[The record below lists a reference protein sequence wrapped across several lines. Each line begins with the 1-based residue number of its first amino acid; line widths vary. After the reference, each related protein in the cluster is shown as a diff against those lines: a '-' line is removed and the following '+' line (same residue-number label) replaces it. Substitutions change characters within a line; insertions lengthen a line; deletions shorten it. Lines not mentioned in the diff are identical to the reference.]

1 MGKKGSAFSCRK
13 DGKSEPL
20 TMPYL
25 MAFMTFLSAP
35 GLERVNMKFI
45 HSFIHSSSFS
55 VKIGKKNG
63 SKDKGIC

>member
-45 HSFIHSSSFS
+45 HSFILLLL
-55 VKIGKKNG
+55 V
-63 SKDKGIC
+63 SK